1 MLVPNVVVAQIVRPY
16 PGFQRP
22 MTVFARRPIPQMVS
36 NGFNPIPIMM
46 VSNGFNPIPIMMS
59 KRFPEKNKDGNFLT
73 GNFPPL
79 RNSRSDFRQNRVFK
93 YQYEYWPSVLQ
104 QQIEYLHEHIDHV
117 EADIRKQSWKIRS
130 LNRRVRKLEYDRDP
144 KVLENSDEDF
154 SDDDDEESR
163 ELERNVEHQDANIEI
178 ANLSSTFGGG
188 IETEAKEIRSS
199 PVLQKLLN
207 KFRPEFS

>member
-1 MLVPNVVVAQIVRPY
+1 MLLEIILTWYYIMLVPNVVVAQMLRPY
-16 PGFQRP
+16 PGIQRP

-46 VSNGFNPIPIMMS
+46 S
-59 KRFPEKNKDGNFLT
+59 KRFPEKNKDANFLT

-117 EADIRKQSWKIRS
+117 EADIRKQNWKIRS
-130 LNRRVRKLEYDRDP
+130 LNRRIRKLEYGRDP

-154 SDDDDEESR
+154 SDDEESK
-163 ELERNVEHQDANIEI
+163 ELERNLEHRDANIEI

-188 IETEAKEIRSS
+188 IEAEEKEIRSS

>member
-1 MLVPNVVVAQIVRPY
+1 MVAQIVRPY

-22 MTVFARRPIPQMVS
+22 MTVFARRPIPQ
-36 NGFNPIPIMM
+36 M

-154 SDDDDEESR
+154 SDDDEESM
-163 ELERNVEHQDANIEI
+163 ELERNLEHQDANIEI

-188 IETEAKEIRSS
+188 IETEEKEIQSS

>member
-1 MLVPNVVVAQIVRPY
+1 MVAQIVRPY

-22 MTVFARRPIPQMVS
+22 MTVFARRPIPQ
-36 NGFNPIPIMM
+36 M

-117 EADIRKQSWKIRS
+117 EADIRKQNWKIRS
-130 LNRRVRKLEYDRDP
+130 LNRRIRKLEYDRDP

-154 SDDDDEESR
+154 SDDDEESR